1 MPMFAS
7 LFRRRVPHI
16 LGLYLGGCWV
26 VVEFVNFL
34 TERYLLSDALTDLTL
49 VALFAMIPAV
59 AMLAWFHGT
68 PGKDT
73 APKIEKVFVPLNVL
87 ATLALV
93 GTMFY
98 GKDLGATA
106 TEVTTIDE
114 TGQSVTRMAPKLS
127 FRRKLAVFFFDNADD
142 DANTDWLQYGFPALL
157 QRDLEQDAFVSTW
170 SPLYGY
176 EQSGLLSL
184 QRAGFDD
191 GLGAPLPL
199 MRRIAE
205 SRNLPAFL
213 TARYESSDG
222 GLSIEAIV
230 HWTDN
235 SKPSV
240 NIDVQGRDAMEAVD
254 ALTIEIKRAID
265 VPSAAAN
272 MVQDLT
278 VGEHFSASPE
288 AVRLY
293 MEALVAASINND
305 SDAAQDK
312 WRAATAED
320 PSFAAAHLKSA
331 MFAFEAGQTQSA
343 MPAIRAARQHDYKLL
358 PGEGFILKALEY
370 SLDGKSDLVTSVYQT
385 WSELYPNDFDAYRAL
400 AFSHLYNSN
409 DLDGAL
415 RAFERMRELAPTE
428 YWPLMQMAGIHS
440 IKGDTE
446 TSLNLLRQYSDA
458 RPQDYAPWLM
468 GGRLRLAD
476 GDLDGAREHL
486 ERSVVMASG
495 RVSPSLAL
503 ADLELREGKYAAAQ
517 ALIDDARSIASVP
530 RQHSSVLGAQIDYFR
545 QRGMF
550 QKAAETTD
558 ELYAVD
564 ASFRNPVNLM
574 MGTFIDRIE
583 DYVNAGRDAQIL
595 SQLADY
601 ATQFQP
607 PIDELVQ
614 VGYLRY
620 YLFKGDLESAREP
633 AQRVRGVIE
642 NFNREDMEYLNDLAQ
657 SRMLELAGDLPAA
670 IAAIETSIEKYSQS
684 VQSVQASSDS
694 NIMQNKLAE
703 FLYRTGNADGARDIL
718 EEHLIPRP
726 ADPRANLTLAKV
738 LAQQGDTDGAKPF
751 LQIALDAWTEAD
763 EGYAPAQEARDLAAQ
778 W

>member
-1 MPMFAS
+1 
-7 LFRRRVPHI
+7 
-16 LGLYLGGCWV
+16 
-26 VVEFVNFL
+26 
-34 TERYLLSDALTDLTL
+34 
-49 VALFAMIPAV
+49 
-59 AMLAWFHGT
+59 
-68 PGKDT
+68 
-73 APKIEKVFVPLNVL
+73 
-87 ATLALV
+87 
-93 GTMFY
+93 
-98 GKDLGATA
+98 
-106 TEVTTIDE
+106 
-114 TGQSVTRMAPKLS
+114 
-127 FRRKLAVFFFDNADD
+127 
-142 DANTDWLQYGFPALL
+142 
-157 QRDLEQDAFVSTW
+157 
-170 SPLYGY
+170 
-176 EQSGLLSL
+176 
-184 QRAGFDD
+184 
-191 GLGAPLPL
+191 
-199 MRRIAE
+199 
-205 SRNLPAFL
+205 
-213 TARYESSDG
+213 
-222 GLSIEAIV
+222 
-230 HWTDN
+230 
-235 SKPSV
+235 
-240 NIDVQGRDAMEAVD
+240 
-254 ALTIEIKRAID
+254 
-265 VPSAAAN
+265 
-272 MVQDLT
+272 
-278 VGEHFSASPE
+278 
-288 AVRLY
+288 
-293 MEALVAASINND
+293 
-305 SDAAQDK
+305 
-312 WRAATAED
+312 
-320 PSFAAAHLKSA
+320 
-331 MFAFEAGQTQSA
+331 
-343 MPAIRAARQHDYKLL
+343 
-358 PGEGFILKALEY
+358 
-370 SLDGKSDLVTSVYQT
+370 
-385 WSELYPNDFDAYRAL
+385 
-400 AFSHLYNSN
+400 
-409 DLDGAL
+409 
-415 RAFERMRELAPTE
+415 
-428 YWPLMQMAGIHS
+428 
-440 IKGDTE
+440 
-446 TSLNLLRQYSDA
+446 
-458 RPQDYAPWLM
+458 M

-574 MGTFIDRIE
+574 MGTFINRIE

-738 LAQQGDTDGAKPF
+738 LAQQGDTDSAKQS